1 MRNSFV
7 FYRSFKDS
15 LSDLSDS
22 DKLVVYEAIA
32 DYALDKTE
40 PHLTG
45 FPKAL
50 FLLIRP
56 QLDANWKR
64 YEAGEKHGYLGA
76 EYGKLGGR
84 PKKEKPSRNPLETLY
99 EPSNVNVNVNDNV
112 NKEDCKGKKSKV
124 FIPPSLSDIQK
135 FITENH
141 YSVIPDAFLNFYQSN
156 GWLVGK
162 NKMKDWQAA
171 VRTWEAKNKKT
182 DQNEKQYI
190 Y

>member
-32 DYALDKTE
+32 DYALDKAE

-112 NKEDCKGKKSKV
+112 NKEDCKGKKSIAFYEVTGKMRKDSMKRNNIV
-124 FIPPSLSDIQK
+124 TVDIQGMQK
-135 FITENH
+135 EKEEN
-141 YSVIPDAFLNFYQSN
+141 ID
-156 GWLVGK
+156 
-162 NKMKDWQAA
+162 
-171 VRTWEAKNKKT
+171 E
-182 DQNEKQYI
+182 
-190 Y
+190 